1 MEESK
6 SIRVMIVDDHAVVRS
21 GLGKFLAVYPDLELV
36 AEAEGGE
43 QAVQLCGLYHP
54 DVVLMDLM
62 MPGVDGVA
70 ATRQIHQRYPQVRV
84 IALTSFHEENL
95 VQGALQAGAIGYLL
109 KNVTAGE
116 LAQAI
121 HQAQAGRMVLSSE
134 ATEALAHSLLAPPTP
149 DNQLT
154 EREREVLALMVK
166 GKSNQEIALELVISL
181 GTVKFHVGNILMK
194 LGVQSR
200 VEAVALALQRKM
212 VS

>member
-1 MEESK
+1 MDEPRP
-6 SIRVMIVDDHAVVRS
+6 IRVMIVDDHAVVRS
-21 GLGKFLAVYPDLELV
+21 GLSKFLTVYSDLELV

-43 QAVQLCGLYHP
+43 QAVQLCGLYQP

-70 ATRQIHQRYPQVRV
+70 ATRQIRQRYPKVQV

-109 KNVTAGE
+109 KNVTASE
-116 LAQAI
+116 LAHAI
-121 HQAQAGRMVLSSE
+121 HQAQTGRMVLSSE
-134 ATEALAHSLLAPPTP
+134 ATEALAHSLLTPPTP

-154 EREREVLALMVK
+154 EREREVLGLMVK

-200 VEAVALALQRKM
+200 VEAVALALQRKI
-212 VS
+212 VL